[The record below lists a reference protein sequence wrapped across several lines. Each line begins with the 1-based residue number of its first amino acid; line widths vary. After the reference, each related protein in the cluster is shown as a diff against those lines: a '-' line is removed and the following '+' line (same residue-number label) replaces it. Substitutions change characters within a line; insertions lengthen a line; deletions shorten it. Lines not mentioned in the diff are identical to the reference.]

1 MFESQQGVLVGL
13 WPGMWACAG
22 LAWLS
27 RSQILYRDKVSKLM
41 YCGDELRQIWR
52 SRNAGLFI
60 RQSPQHYSVQ
70 SPVIQWWFRGQWLV
84 IGRLG
89 LQSRHHLSITWP
101 VAIGL
106 VSKWIDQSV
115 LNFKLEEKKDG
126 CFGYP
131 ISYVLDT
138 LEGYV
143 RKSKLIY
150 DKVTEVTG
158 NPVDLPEA
166 SQKVVMSKLSYIRL

>member
-1 MFESQQGVLVGL
+1 MGDVDSPLLIALENGVIAKQNISTMST
-13 WPGMWACAG
+13 MWI
-22 LAWLS
+22 S
-27 RSQILYRDKVSKLM
+27 SPKPYRL
-41 YCGDELRQIWR
+41 
-52 SRNAGLFI
+52 I
-60 RQSPQHYSVQ
+60 RTP
-70 SPVIQWWFRGQWLV
+70 
-84 IGRLG
+84 
-89 LQSRHHLSITWP
+89 
-101 VAIGL
+101 
-106 VSKWIDQSV
+106 DV

>member
-1 MFESQQGVLVGL
+1 MST
-13 WPGMWACAG
+13 MWI
-22 LAWLS
+22 S
-27 RSQILYRDKVSKLM
+27 SPKPYRL
-41 YCGDELRQIWR
+41 
-52 SRNAGLFI
+52 I
-60 RQSPQHYSVQ
+60 RTPDVQ
-70 SPVIQWWFRGQWLV
+70 
-84 IGRLG
+84 
-89 LQSRHHLSITWP
+89 
-101 VAIGL
+101 
-106 VSKWIDQSV
+106 
-115 LNFKLEEKKDG
+115 NFKLEEKKDG

-166 SQKVVMSKLSYIRL
+166 SQKVVMSKLSYIRLLFPWAELLKFASDEEKCLMKDMLIDSCI